1 MALENTVFL
10 IGHLGRD
17 PEVRTVAENR
27 NLSRFSLATNEFY
40 KTPEGEKKEITTWH
54 SCVAWGKT
62 AELTGRLL
70 TKGKK
75 IAVHGKIT
83 YNDYT
88 DGDGIN
94 RRVAE
99 IVVSEFLMLDSAR
112 SSAEED
118 TTASNVEQA

>member
-27 NLSRFSLATNEFY
+27 SLSRFSLATNEFY
-40 KTPEGEKKEITTWH
+40 KTPEGEKKEVTTWH
-54 SCVAWGKT
+54 NCVAWGKA

-75 IAVHGKIT
+75 VAVNGKIT

-99 IVVSEFLMLDSAR
+99 IVVTEFLLLESAR
-112 SSAEED
+112 ASTEED
-118 TTASNVEQA
+118 TAVNTEQA

>member
-1 MALENTVFL
+1 
-10 IGHLGRD
+10 
-17 PEVRTVAENR
+17 
-27 NLSRFSLATNEFY
+27 LATNEFY

-75 IAVHGKIT
+75 IAVNGKIT

-118 TTASNVEQA
+118 TAANNVEQA